1 MSDERLAE
9 AVEAIAVRLD
19 SGSIVGRTIVDA
31 IDDLAG
37 AINRVAE
44 ALENSDDEDDE

>member
-19 SGSIVGRTIVDA
+19 SSSIAGRTIVDA
-31 IDDLAG
+31 LDELAG
-37 AINRVAE
+37 TVNRLAE